1 MLTVTCDWGLK
12 LWFQPKTDPIA
23 LKKKLERDEKKLN
36 SSVRIDV
43 ISKNDQSLPDVW
55 NESSSEMATLYVMCG
70 KQVIEKW
77 WTLTI
82 VTWVC
87 LPLVCMFTQR

>member
-1 MLTVTCDWGLK
+1 MMLTVTCDWGLK

-55 NESSSEMATLYVMCG
+55 NESSSEMATLYVCAVSRLLKNG
-70 KQVIEKW
+70 EPW
-77 WTLTI
+77 
-82 VTWVC
+82 
-87 LPLVCMFTQR
+87 PS